1 MNEFELLQLIKK
13 IESKFENR
21 IAELENEINELKKEL
36 NGSQNVVVKDNN
48 QLLNY
53 YLNRYSSEAELIKQN
68 RLAGIISEME
78 EVDIDYNNIKTQLF
92 NLEQRSVDYDQN
104 LEIEAE
110 LKQQLEQ
117 AYISIEDYN
126 FDFDRKCNDLY
137 KEAEYLDEIY
147 NDKVNRYINIVDGF
161 IDGDYTI
168 NEINEKIDALVY
180 YFTEE
185 GYRRASVLVDLV
197 TSIEKYTSIHNK
209 QLKDADNLIQSI
221 NKRLNEL
228 DLTNPEIMILETK
241 GMLED
246 IELEIERKKQVYNSL
261 VSLIDS
267 LIEKHVKQI
276 NDTME
281 YMELIENDKQAIS
294 VKLEELL
301 DQLLH
306 NLKTSDTDA
315 NRKNNLILHLQEI
328 DDRINVLEEYVVR
341 KNVLENEYNELE
353 SILNKATDNQR
364 LMQLHVDKAYQII
377 KSNPEFRYYFD
388 NYISSNTKIKEL
400 EANIEK
406 NKKENLELREVRKTL
421 VLDPYAKQKLE
432 EIDGKIALNDRDISF
447 ALKEITYIRDDLKLK
462 GSQNS
467 KLYKVIKDKEVAES
481 TIPVIE
487 EKINS
492 LREELISKYEQL
504 KTYEEYVLEHDN
516 LVKEAEELNEK
527 LQNNNY

>member
-1 MNEFELLQLIKK
+1 M
-13 IESKFENR
+13 
-21 IAELENEINELKKEL
+21 
-36 NGSQNVVVKDNN
+36 
-48 QLLNY
+48 
-53 YLNRYSSEAELIKQN
+53 
-68 RLAGIISEME
+68 
-78 EVDIDYNNIKTQLF
+78 
-92 NLEQRSVDYDQN
+92 
-104 LEIEAE
+104 
-110 LKQQLEQ
+110 
-117 AYISIEDYN
+117 
-126 FDFDRKCNDLY
+126 
-137 KEAEYLDEIY
+137 
-147 NDKVNRYINIVDGF
+147 
-161 IDGDYTI
+161 
-168 NEINEKIDALVY
+168 
-180 YFTEE
+180 
-185 GYRRASVLVDLV
+185 
-197 TSIEKYTSIHNK
+197 
-209 QLKDADNLIQSI
+209 
-221 NKRLNEL
+221 
-228 DLTNPEIMILETK
+228 
-241 GMLED
+241 
-246 IELEIERKKQVYNSL
+246 
-261 VSLIDS
+261 
-267 LIEKHVKQI
+267 
-276 NDTME
+276 
-281 YMELIENDKQAIS
+281 
-294 VKLEELL
+294 
-301 DQLLH
+301 
-306 NLKTSDTDA
+306 
-315 NRKNNLILHLQEI
+315 
-328 DDRINVLEEYVVR
+328 LEEYVVR

-406 NKKENLELREVRKTL
+406 SKKENLELREVRKTL

-432 EIDGKIALNDRDISF
+432 EIDSKIALNDRDISF

>member
-1 MNEFELLQLIKK
+1 MNDFELLQLIKK

-21 IAELENEINELKKEL
+21 IAELENEIQELKNKL
-36 NGSQNVVVKDNN
+36 NGSENVVVKENN

-53 YLNRYSSEAELIKQN
+53 YLNRYSSEAELIKEN
-68 RLAGIISEME
+68 RLSGIISEME
-78 EVDIDYNNIKTQLF
+78 EVNVDYNNIKTQLY
-92 NLEQRSVDYDQN
+92 NLEQKNLEYDKN

-110 LKQQLEQ
+110 LNRQLEQ
-117 AYISIEDYN
+117 TYISIEDYN
-126 FDFDRKCNDLY
+126 FDFDRKCTDLY

-147 NDKVNRYINIVDGF
+147 NDKVNRYMNIVDGF

-168 NEINEKIDALVY
+168 NEINEKIDSLVY
-180 YFTEE
+180 YFMEE

-197 TSIEKYTSIHNK
+197 TSIEKYTTINKK

-221 NKRLNEL
+221 NKKLNEL
-228 DLTNPEIMILETK
+228 DLENPEIMIQETK
-241 GMLED
+241 SMLED
-246 IELEIERKKQVYNSL
+246 IELEIERKNQVYNSL

-267 LIEKHVKQI
+267 LIEKHLKQI
-276 NDTME
+276 KDTME

-294 VKLEELL
+294 VKLESLLEELI
-301 DQLLH
+301 H

-315 NRKNNLILHLQEI
+315 NRKNNLILHLQEL
-328 DDRINVLEEYVVR
+328 DDRINELEEYVVR
-341 KNVLENEYNELE
+341 KNVLENEYKELE
-353 SILNKATDNQR
+353 LILNQASNNQR

-388 NYISSNTKIKEL
+388 NYVSSNTKIKEL
-400 EANIEK
+400 ETNIEK

-432 EIDGKIALNDRDISF
+432 EIDNKIALNDRDISF
-447 ALKEITYIRDDLKLK
+447 ALKEITFIRDDLKTK

-467 KLYKVIKDKEVAES
+467 KLYKVIKDKEIAES

-487 EKINS
+487 EKINQ
-492 LREELISKYEQL
+492 LREELTRKYEEL
-504 KTYEEYVLEHDN
+504 ITYEEYVAEYNN